1 METDVK
7 TSAEQTLALVNDSV
21 RALKGYHLAPETRR
35 VKLNQNENPFDWDR
49 AVKERAAE
57 FFAERPW
64 NRYPDFVPETL
75 KARLA
80 AHIGVT
86 PDSVIVGN
94 GSNEMLLVL
103 MLSFA
108 AKAKSVIVCP
118 PTFTVYRLLSNG
130 IGARSADVS
139 LTDDLR
145 YDIPAIKKAAAGN
158 PGSMLIICSPNNPV
172 GNAVSEEDLRDILSV
187 HTGVCVLDQ
196 AYVEFGGFNAVGL
209 INEYKNLIIARTF
222 SKAMAAAGMRLGY
235 MIGYPEVIAEINK
248 IKLPYNI
255 NFFTE
260 HAASIILDNISTARK
275 SVETIIKERDILYDY
290 LKTLPFDNVY
300 PSAANFILIRTKH
313 KQKLFEHLKDSDI
326 LVRDVSSYP
335 MLENCLRFSIGTPDE
350 NTLLRESLKSFFES
364 IQLRRQK

>member
-1 METDVK
+1 MGTTVK
-7 TSAEQTLALVNDSV
+7 TSVDQALSLINDSV
-21 RALKGYHLAPETRR
+21 RALKAYHLTPETRS
-35 VKLNQNENPFDWDR
+35 VKLNQNENPCDWDR
-49 AVKERAAE
+49 SIKERAAD
-57 FFAERPW
+57 FFVERPW
-64 NRYPDFVPETL
+64 NRYPDFVPDAL

-80 AHIGVT
+80 AHVGVT
-86 PDSVIVGN
+86 PESVIVGN

-108 AKAKSVIVCP
+108 AKAKSVIVCS
-118 PTFTVYRLLSNG
+118 PTFSVYRLLSNG
-130 IGARSADVS
+130 VGARPVDVS
-139 LTDDLR
+139 LTNDLR

-158 PGSMLIICSPNNPV
+158 PGAMLIICSPNNPT
-172 GNAVSEEDLRDILSV
+172 GNTVSEEDLRDILSV

-196 AYVEFGGFNAVGL
+196 AYVEFGGFNALAL
-209 INEYKNLIIARTF
+209 IDEYKNLIIARTF

-235 MIGYPEVIAEINK
+235 MIGDPEIIVEINK

-260 HAASIILDNISTARK
+260 HAASTILDNASAAQK
-275 SVETIIKERDILYDY
+275 SVDMIIKERDILYDS

-300 PSAANFILIRTKH
+300 PSTANFILIRTKH
-313 KQKLFEHLKDSDI
+313 KQKLFDHLKESDI

-350 NTLLRESLKSFFES
+350 NKLLQKSLKLFFE
-364 IQLRRQK
+364 KV

>member
-1 METDVK
+1 MGTTVK
-7 TSAEQTLALVNDSV
+7 TSADQALALINDSV
-21 RALKGYHLAPETRR
+21 RTLKGYHLTPETCDI
-35 VKLNQNENPFDWDR
+35 KLNQNENPCDWDR
-49 AVKERAAE
+49 DIKERAAA
-57 FFAERPW
+57 FFVERPW
-64 NRYPDFVPETL
+64 NRYPDFVPDAL

-80 AHIGVT
+80 AHVGVT
-86 PDSVIVGN
+86 PDSVIAGN

-108 AKAKSVIVCP
+108 AKAKSVIVCS

-130 IGARSADVS
+130 MGARPVDVS

-158 PGSMLIICSPNNPV
+158 PGSMLIICSPNNPTGGAV
-172 GNAVSEEDLRDILSV
+172 GEEELREILSV

-196 AYVEFGGFNAVGL
+196 AYVEFGGFNGLSL

-235 MIGYPEVIAEINK
+235 MIGAPEVINEINK

-260 HAASIILDNISTARK
+260 HAASTILDNAAMAQK
-275 SVETIIKERDILYDY
+275 SVEMIIKERDILYDY

-300 PSAANFILIRTKH
+300 PSTANFILIRTKH
-313 KQKLFEHLKDSDI
+313 KQKLFEHLKDNDI

-335 MLENCLRFSIGTPDE
+335 MLENCLRFSVGTPEE
-350 NTLLRESLKSFFES
+350 NVSLRGALKSFF
-364 IQLRRQK
+364 

>member
-1 METDVK
+1 MGTTVK
-7 TSAEQTLALVNDSV
+7 TSADQALALINDSV
-21 RALKGYHLAPETRR
+21 RTLKGYHLTPETCDI
-35 VKLNQNENPFDWDR
+35 KLNQNENPCDWDR
-49 AVKERAAE
+49 DIKERAAA
-57 FFAERPW
+57 FFVERPW
-64 NRYPDFVPETL
+64 NRYPDFVPDAL

-80 AHIGVT
+80 AHVGVT
-86 PDSVIVGN
+86 PDSVIAGN

-108 AKAKSVIVCP
+108 AKAKSVIVCS

-130 IGARSADVS
+130 MGARPVDVS

-158 PGSMLIICSPNNPV
+158 PGSMLIICSPNNPTGGAV
-172 GNAVSEEDLRDILSV
+172 GEEELREILSV

-196 AYVEFGGFNAVGL
+196 AYVEFGGFNGLSL

-235 MIGYPEVIAEINK
+235 MIGDPELIVEINK

-260 HAASIILDNISTARK
+260 HAASTILDNAAMAEK
-275 SVETIIKERDILYDY
+275 SVEMIINERDILYDY

-300 PSAANFILIRTKH
+300 PSVANFILIRTKH
-313 KQKLFEHLKDSDI
+313 KQKLFEHLKDDDI

-364 IQLRRQK
+364 IQ